1 MEPVLE
7 APSPEPIVEFVD
19 EPRPV
24 RWRDAFAVLM
34 LIVMADLAIY
44 RGGGFAGYALLF
56 LLAPISFALG
66 SHWSRARRWSVVFA
80 LLLGLLAARLIW
92 CGSWLSV
99 GCGFFCIVAFTMC
112 LAGQTPQI
120 LSLLA
125 FSGQSFAA
133 GAIGINQYGESARR
147 DLQPLKSSTWI
158 PVVMPMA
165 ALALFGTI
173 FILANPDV
181 VSLVSKEWHRWLTR
195 LSEWLIHFS
204 IAEIPLWIAT
214 AWVSVGLM
222 RPLTISTPSTDAS
235 APPAVAQ
242 SAALYSAFRNTLV
255 AVSGLYAVYLV
266 FEFQTLWF
274 REFPKGFHY
283 SGYAHEGAAW
293 LTCALA
299 LATLLLSLIFRGQM
313 LHDPRLPRLK
323 TFAWVWSALN
333 LLLAIAVFNRLT
345 IYVGFNGMTQMRMV
359 GYFGTAAVVLGFL
372 LAVVKIARHRSFL
385 WLIRADLWA
394 LTAVV
399 IVYALTP
406 VDLLVMRYNTARIM
420 AGDSAPSVQIT
431 VQSIEAEGV
440 RELLPLIECRDKI
453 VREGVL
459 AMFAARWRA
468 LEATG
473 AHQPLDITRWKE
485 FSSTQISER
494 WLVEELT
501 ARGEHWL
508 RFDANLQSQ
517 HDAWQRFTDYA
528 YQWY

>member
-1 MEPVLE
+1 MEPALE
-7 APSPEPIVEFVD
+7 PPSPEPIVEFVD

-34 LIVMADLAIY
+34 LIVMGDLAIY
-44 RGGGFAGYALLF
+44 RGGGFAGYAILF
-56 LLAPISFALG
+56 LIAPVAFLMG
-66 SHWSRARRWSVVFA
+66 SSRSHSRRWSGWFA
-80 LLLGLLAARLIW
+80 TLLILFAARLIW
-92 CGSWLSV
+92 CGSWLAV
-99 GCGFFCIVAFTMC
+99 GCGFFCIVALAMC
-112 LAGQTPQI
+112 LAGQTPHI

-165 ALALFGTI
+165 ALVLFGTI
-173 FILANPDV
+173 FILANPD
-181 VSLVSKEWHRWLTR
+181 LVSMVSTEWHRWLTR

-222 RPLTISTPSTDAS
+222 RPLAITTSSPDVTA
-235 APPAVAQ
+235 APVAAQ
-242 SAALYSAFRNTLV
+242 PAALYSAFRNTLV

-274 REFPKGFHY
+274 RVFPKGFHY

-293 LTCALA
+293 LTFALA

-333 LLLAIAVFNRLT
+333 LLLAMAVFNRLT

-394 LTAVV
+394 LAAVV
-399 IVYALTP
+399 LVYSLTP

-431 VQSIEAEGV
+431 VQSIDAEGV
-440 RELLPLIECRDKI
+440 RELLPLIECRDEI

-459 AMFAARWRA
+459 ALFAARWRA

-494 WLVEELT
+494 WLVEELN
-501 ARGEHWL
+501 ASRESWQ
-508 RFDANLQSQ
+508 RFDANLATQQ
-517 HDAWQRFTDYA
+517 DAWKRFSDYA